1 MAEQKSIRQGYGD
14 GLAEL
19 GEKFDNV
26 VALDGDLAH
35 ATGSLTFAER
45 FPDRFFNA
53 GIAEQDLMCMAAGL
67 SHSGFVP
74 FASSFAVFSAGRA
87 FEIIRNSICYTKAN
101 VKIAGS
107 HAGITATGDG
117 GTHQCIEDLALM
129 RVLPNMTVFS
139 PCDYNQ
145 TKIMVRKA
153 YEINGPVYIRV
164 SRAPL
169 PVFTK
174 EDDDLVPGKAQV
186 IRNGKDICI
195 VATGIMV
202 WYALQAAES
211 LEKDGISAAVIN
223 IHTVKPLD
231 EKTLVEYAKKC
242 GKVLTVEEHSV
253 IGGLGEAVAH
263 ALIGKAE
270 LKFDMIG
277 INDRFGQSGLIDEI
291 MQEYGMTK
299 ENIIEH
305 CKKMF

>member
-35 ATGSLTFAER
+35 ATGSLTFAEK
-45 FPDRFFNA
+45 FPNRFFNA

-145 TKIMVRKA
+145 TKILVRKA

-270 LKFDMIG
+270 LQFDMIG